1 MSEQMKDQ
9 AAAQQPEEESL
20 SELLQIRRDK
30 LTRLCEAGHDPF
42 QVTASP
48 ARPLCPANPRPFRGT
63 GEPGCLHSGPD
74 HQPAAYG

>member
-30 LTRLCEAGHDPF
+30 LTRLCDAGHDPF
-42 QVTASP
+42 QVTT
-48 ARPLCPANPRPFRGT
+48 CPHDHYAQEIRDHFEELENQDVDLVMRS
-63 GEPGCLHSGPD
+63 LSGLS
-74 HQPAAYG
+74 